1 MRWGYTYFKIINST
15 INNFTSINLKTK
27 IKCLIYN
34 RCSIN
39 IYWINEWKGMRYNL
53 YVCIFLKEIYISP
66 ELTLGETENLNQVP
80 LKKNKVGYQKYF
92 LLHLPHPKYEVQ
104 IIFLQVRFTKPS
116 KNRQKNQEQKWIN
129 LPNSLY
135 KASIISLPKQGKDN
149 INQSHRNTDA
159 KIKSRIYKNYTIKL
173 WYKSRIFYQKIYQHS
188 SSN

>member
-1 MRWGYTYFKIINST
+1 MYFLKRNIHIPRIDSGRNRKLKPST
-15 INNFTSINLKTK
+15 I
-27 IKCLIYN
+27 
-34 RCSIN
+34 
-39 IYWINEWKGMRYNL
+39 
-53 YVCIFLKEIYISP
+53 
-66 ELTLGETENLNQVP
+66 
-80 LKKNKVGYQKYF
+80 KKNKVGYQKYF